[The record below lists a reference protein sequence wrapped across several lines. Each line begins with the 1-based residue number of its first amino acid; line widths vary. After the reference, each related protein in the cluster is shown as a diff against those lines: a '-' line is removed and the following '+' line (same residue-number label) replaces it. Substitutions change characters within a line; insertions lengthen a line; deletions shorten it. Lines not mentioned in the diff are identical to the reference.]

1 MPKRDAQYMVD
12 RREEII
18 DATQACLIRSGLA
31 GLSTTAIC
39 EEAGIS
45 MGALYTHFGT
55 KDEILLAMAER
66 SARRRREALSFRSLK
81 ELRQYFLAQ
90 AEAATSRKTKDSFRI
105 DLELLVAAYSDER
118 IAKAL
123 LPFRNSNDLTD
134 AIKTL
139 QANGEIHKSV
149 DPQAAATALEAV
161 LMGVRV
167 LSLVGGRP
175 ATAYRD
181 SLEVLLDSFMD

>member
-1 MPKRDAQYMVD
+1 MPKRDAQYMDD

-18 DATQACLIRSGLA
+18 DATQACLIRDGLA
-31 GLSTTAIC
+31 GLSTTSIC
-39 EEAGIS
+39 KEAGIS
-45 MGALYTHFGT
+45 MGALYTHFAT
-55 KDEILLAMAER
+55 KDDILLAIAER
-66 SARRRREALSFRSLK
+66 SARRRREALSFRSVK
-81 ELRQYFLAQ
+81 ELRQYFVAQ
-90 AEAATSRKTKDSFRI
+90 AEAATSRKTKDSFRV

-123 LPFRNSNDLTD
+123 LPFRNSNDMAK
-134 AIKTL
+134 AIEAL
-139 QANGEIHKSV
+139 QSNGEIHSSV

-175 ATAYRD
+175 ASAYRD
-181 SLEVLLDSFMD
+181 SLEILLDSFSD